1 MEEFKRHLDSG
12 IVLEKDDV
20 CRDAS
25 INLDFTKL
33 LDRKRFSEDTND
45 MTLFLELINSPFK
58 DYVEH
63 PLSHA
68 FLYLKFYQ
76 VKWFYILIVVASHL
90 IFSVVYSIYCGLLFG
105 LLCAPDEKAD
115 VNERWD
121 WFNEI
126 ECPMTLNKHTLN
138 VAFASWVFLTLFVIL
153 YIFREIAKFASDWKC
168 FFYRWDAYRNI
179 FIIVSIFLI
188 CHQGHP
194 MHEKI
199 SLHRWQYHVA
209 SVSCLVLWVEMMFLV
224 GKLPRFGKH
233 VQMFR

>member
-45 MTLFLELINSPFK
+45 MTLFLELVNSPFK

-126 ECPMTLNKHTLN
+126 
-138 VAFASWVFLTLFVIL
+138 
-153 YIFREIAKFASDWKC
+153 
-168 FFYRWDAYRNI
+168 
-179 FIIVSIFLI
+179 
-188 CHQGHP
+188 
-194 MHEKI
+194 
-199 SLHRWQYHVA
+199 
-209 SVSCLVLWVEMMFLV
+209 
-224 GKLPRFGKH
+224 
-233 VQMFR
+233 